1 MHDPLEHFSGLKSAD
16 IRLDLGPI
24 TDLLNRFKNPQDAYS
39 TILVGGTNGKGSIAA
54 MVASVLA
61 RSGYRVG
68 LYTSPHLIDIRERIR
83 INGEMI
89 LPEEMDELIKEIKSF
104 STGDITYFEF
114 LTAVAFLHFYRKRVD
129 IAVLEVGMGG
139 RLDATNVVSP
149 LISVISNISLE
160 HCEYLGNR
168 LEDIAWEKGGIIK
181 NGANCITAVKQRRVV
196 QCLEEICRLRGAK
209 LIKLGREITI
219 DIHDDGSFSYR
230 GTEKRYNRLFCPLK
244 GRHQIDNAALAVGVI
259 EYVAKKGFD
268 IEENAVYEGIR
279 DVRWEGRLEV
289 LQNAPIVLVD
299 GAHNAA
305 GASVLADALTEGFT
319 YKKLIMVFGVLNDKD
334 YRTMAKK
341 LIPCADHVIL
351 TKPASERAL
360 SPEAI
365 VPVARQYLH
374 HIDVVENA
382 YEAFEKAL
390 SIAAQDDLICVTGSL
405 YLVGEIKR
413 IFAESFDTSHNLN

>member
-1 MHDPLEHFSGLKSAD
+1 MQDLLEHFSGLKSAD
-16 IRLDLGPI
+16 IRLGLGPI
-24 TDLLNRFKNPQDAYS
+24 TQLLNRFKNPQDAYS
-39 TILVGGTNGKGSIAA
+39 TMLIGGTNGKGSIAA

-83 INGEMI
+83 INGDMI
-89 LPEEMDELIKEIKSF
+89 LPEEMDELIKEIKSL
-104 STGDITYFEF
+104 SPGNITYFEF
-114 LTAVAFLHFYRKRVD
+114 LTAVAFLYFYRKRVD
-129 IAVLEVGMGG
+129 LAVLEVGLGG

-181 NGANCITAVKQRRVV
+181 NGGNCITAVKQRRVV
-196 QCLEEICRLRGAK
+196 QFLEVICRSRGAN
-209 LIKLGREITI
+209 LIKLGREIKI

-230 GTEKRYNRLFCPLK
+230 GTEKRYNRLICPLR

-259 EYVAKKGFD
+259 EYVAKKGFEVED
-268 IEENAVYEGIR
+268 NAVYAGIR

-289 LQNAPIVLVD
+289 LRFAPVVLVD

-305 GASVLADALTEGFT
+305 GASVLSDALTKEFT

-334 YRTMAKK
+334 YRTMVKK
-341 LIPCADHVIL
+341 LIPRADRVIL
-351 TKPASERAL
+351 TRPASERAL
-360 SPEAI
+360 PPEAI
-365 VPVARQYLH
+365 VPIARQYLRN
-374 HIDVVENA
+374 IDVVEDTH
-382 YEAFEKAL
+382 EALKKAL

-413 IFAESFDTSHNLN
+413 IFLESFNTCQNLN

>member
-1 MHDPLEHFSGLKSAD
+1 
-16 IRLDLGPI
+16 
-24 TDLLNRFKNPQDAYS
+24 
-39 TILVGGTNGKGSIAA
+39 
-54 MVASVLA
+54 
-61 RSGYRVG
+61 
-68 LYTSPHLIDIRERIR
+68 
-83 INGEMI
+83 
-89 LPEEMDELIKEIKSF
+89 
-104 STGDITYFEF
+104 
-114 LTAVAFLHFYRKRVD
+114 
-129 IAVLEVGMGG
+129 
-139 RLDATNVVSP
+139 VVSP

-196 QCLEEICRLRGAK
+196 QCLEEICRSRGAK
-209 LIKLGREITI
+209 LIKLGREISI